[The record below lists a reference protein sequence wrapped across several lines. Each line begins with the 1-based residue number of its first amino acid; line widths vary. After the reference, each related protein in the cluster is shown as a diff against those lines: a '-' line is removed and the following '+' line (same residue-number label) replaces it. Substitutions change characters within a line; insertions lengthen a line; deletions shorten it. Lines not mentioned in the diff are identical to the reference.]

1 VNTLSK
7 TLSDLKQLLK
17 PTSNVKVGDVKS
29 PSKLSS
35 SLKDFQIPD
44 AAIDS
49 YDDLY
54 GESVSETQQTSL
66 PTTALPKEDNA
77 TTYFS
82 LVTRKPSIR
91 GKRLSLIGRNVKLAY
106 NDTDDR

>member
-1 VNTLSK
+1 MLAK

-17 PTSNVKVGDVKS
+17 PTSNVEVGGAKS
-29 PSKLSS
+29 TSKHNS

-44 AAIDS
+44 STSDS

-54 GESVSETQQTSL
+54 GENFAEKQH
-66 PTTALPKEDNA
+66 TTLLMNALPEDDVS
-77 TTYFS
+77 TYFS

-91 GKRLSLIGRNVKLAY
+91 GKRLSLIGRNVKLAS
-106 NDTDDR
+106 NNTDNM